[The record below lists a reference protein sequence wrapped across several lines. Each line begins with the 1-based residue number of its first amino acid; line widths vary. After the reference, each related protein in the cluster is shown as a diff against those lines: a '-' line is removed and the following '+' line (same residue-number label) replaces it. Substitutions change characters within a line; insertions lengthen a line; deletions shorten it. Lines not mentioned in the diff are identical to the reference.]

1 MDWNAVGAIGEVGGA
16 IGVIV
21 TLIYLAGQL
30 RQNTR
35 AMRSSTYQTYSG
47 LAMNISDY
55 LVSAQRTTCCLRGFV
70 ELGLEHSAIDVPR
83 QQRGEL
89 CR

>member
-55 LVSAQRTTCCLRGFV
+55 VTGTAKLT
-70 ELGLEHSAIDVPR
+70 P
-83 QQRGEL
+83 
-89 CR
+89 